1 MQNSNNS
8 CDYLD
13 QKISDLRNVA
23 TFLDELRY
31 QTVDRTKEH
40 RIGIAHA
47 VLVEQLRHFNRQ
59 KNLITEEAIK
69 LKFQNERIYKNL
81 LGV

>member
-31 QTVDRTKEH
+31 QTVDRTQEH
-40 RIGIAHA
+40 RIGVSHA
-47 VLVEQLRHFNRQ
+47 VLVEQLRYFTRQ
-59 KNLITEEAIK
+59 KNLITEEVIK

-81 LGV
+81 LGI